1 MKYAKKSKNYFL
13 QTDVFFQKI
22 IIESV
27 INIKKAA
34 AIANHDLGNISD
46 DIYTGIISA
55 INEIEKNSKNLKIQV
70 FQTGSGTGLNMIINE
85 LISDYAKKV
94 KGVVVH
100 PNDHVN
106 KGQSSNDVI
115 PSALRISIYLEIN
128 RKLIPSL
135 KLFIDLIENNYKKYM
150 NSLKPGRTHLRDAL
164 PVTLGQELYSYYEKF
179 KIDLKNLEFLSEDIL
194 QIPIGGTAVGT
205 GYLSSEEFSNKVI
218 ENLNNIYNVKFK
230 ISNDRGMKMKFFTDV
245 YMISSAIS
253 ALAMDLQRL
262 AQDLRLM
269 YSGPNTGL
277 NEIQI
282 KNINIEGSSIMPG
295 KTNPVTLEAIMLANS
310 QILGINRSIENAC
323 LLGEFE
329 LGMGI
334 PLIAYDS
341 IYEIDLITEALKGF
355 SFVIKNIK
363 PNKKRMRQMAFQS
376 PELYTPL
383 TKKLG
388 YDKVSKIIKEISKS
402 KNINEIF
409 KKYNINKNEVMK
421 IIKKEFK
428 IK

>member
-13 QTDVFFQKI
+13 QTDVFFQKT

-85 LISDYAKKV
+85 LISDYAKKI

-115 PSALRISIYLEIN
+115 PSALRISIHLEIN

-218 ENLNNIYNVKFK
+218 ENLNNIYNVKF
-230 ISNDRGMKMKFFTDV
+230 
-245 YMISSAIS
+245 
-253 ALAMDLQRL
+253 
-262 AQDLRLM
+262 
-269 YSGPNTGL
+269 
-277 NEIQI
+277 
-282 KNINIEGSSIMPG
+282 
-295 KTNPVTLEAIMLANS
+295 
-310 QILGINRSIENAC
+310 
-323 LLGEFE
+323 
-329 LGMGI
+329 
-334 PLIAYDS
+334 
-341 IYEIDLITEALKGF
+341 
-355 SFVIKNIK
+355 
-363 PNKKRMRQMAFQS
+363 
-376 PELYTPL
+376 
-383 TKKLG
+383 
-388 YDKVSKIIKEISKS
+388 
-402 KNINEIF
+402 
-409 KKYNINKNEVMK
+409 
-421 IIKKEFK
+421 
-428 IK
+428 